1 MHSSSSTPSVFQT
14 TKNAMILSLGLLFG
28 LGLIGASIQ
37 QAAVTLKEYERSVTV
52 KGLAEQEYPADTVIW
67 PIQYTVTGNDL
78 PHLLTTIDTQTEWVE
93 AFLAQQHIPMTDV
106 SRSAPVM
113 IDKKAQQYSDAG
125 NIEYRYLVTQTLTV
139 HSHQVNLVR
148 QATTAIGELGKKGLI
163 LNQDPYQSR
172 ATYTF
177 TQLNDIKPMMIEQAT
192 QHARKVAQKFAHD
205 SKSTLGKIK
214 QASQGQ
220 FTISDR
226 DQDTP
231 YIKTVRVVSTI
242 EYYLSD

>member
-1 MHSSSSTPSVFQT
+1 MRLSSTLSVFQS
-14 TKNAMILSLGLLFG
+14 TKNTVILSLGLLLG
-28 LGLIGASIQ
+28 LGGIGVSIQ
-37 QAAVTLKEYERSVTV
+37 QATVTLKEYERSVTV

-78 PHLLTTIDTQTEWVE
+78 PHLLTTIDTQTKWVE
-93 AFLAQQHIPMTDV
+93 AFLAQHRLPLTEV
-106 SRSAPVM
+106 SRSAPL
-113 IDKKAQQYSDAG
+113 ITDKKAQQYYDTS

-139 HSHQVNLVR
+139 HSHQVDLVR
-148 QATTAIGELGKKGLI
+148 QAMTAMGELGKKGLI
-163 LNQDPYQSR
+163 LNQEPYRSN
-172 ATYTF
+172 ATYEF
-177 TQLNDIKPMMIEQAT
+177 TRLNEIKPMMIEQST
-192 QHARKVAQKFAHD
+192 QHARQVAQKFARD

-220 FTISDR
+220 FSISDR

-231 YIKTVRVVSTI
+231 YIKKVRVVSTI